1 MTLWSVKTIATQ
13 FGVTVKTVRD
23 KWVKRADF
31 PAPKVAVSQKTK
43 AWDQQAVLRWAEG
56 RK

>member
-1 MTLWSVKTIATQ
+1 MNLWTVKTIAAQ

-23 KWVKRADF
+23 KWVKRPDL

-43 AWDQQAVLRWAEG
+43 AWEQQAVIRWAEG
-56 RK
+56 RR